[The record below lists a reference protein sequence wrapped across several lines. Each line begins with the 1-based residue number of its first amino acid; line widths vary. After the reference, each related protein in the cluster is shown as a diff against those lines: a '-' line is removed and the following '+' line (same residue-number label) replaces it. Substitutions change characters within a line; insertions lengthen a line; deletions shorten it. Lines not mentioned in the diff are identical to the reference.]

1 MANAAVARLCRDML
15 VKLMAVFGGC
25 VTHTSAANAEQMTVQ
40 LDRQIESVRPG
51 DLDVIYLA
59 VLREQGEISVH
70 RSATDVL
77 IARVHTL
84 IYLLGGRMIT
94 PRAHG
99 IEHKLPLFCIFS
111 PISAVEDQ

>member
-1 MANAAVARLCRDML
+1 MLDLTGLRRKAVRADSLIDRPRANAAVARLCRDML

-25 VTHTSAANAEQMTVQ
+25 VTHTSAANAEQVTVQ

-51 DLDVIYLA
+51 DLDMIYLA

-84 IYLLGGRMIT
+84 IY
-94 PRAHG
+94 
-99 IEHKLPLFCIFS
+99 C
-111 PISAVEDQ
+111 SAVG